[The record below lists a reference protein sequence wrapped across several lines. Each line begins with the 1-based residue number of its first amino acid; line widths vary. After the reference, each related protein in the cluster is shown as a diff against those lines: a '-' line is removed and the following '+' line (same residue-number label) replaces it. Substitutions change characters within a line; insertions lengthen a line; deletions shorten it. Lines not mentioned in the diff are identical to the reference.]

1 MVKKEDECNN
11 IEQLKEE
18 YKPLAKKYN
27 LPDFTSLNELF
38 DIEEMT
44 PDTEFFLRKIRRTL
58 MEKISG
64 YLRFVDVMLNPTST
78 PVFFYKKIKKLES
91 SDKETLSQMYETF
104 GDIETENLLLD
115 LEYSEEK
122 EAHFIK
128 KIFEVFDKQIKK
140 ELIKIIHHLMNGRVA
155 AEIKNNK
162 VSYFG

>member
-1 MVKKEDECNN
+1 MAKKEDEYN
-11 IEQLKEE
+11 IEQLKEQ
-18 YKPLAKKYN
+18 YKPLARKYN
-27 LPDFTSLNELF
+27 LPDFTSLNEIF
-38 DIEEMT
+38 DVEEMT
-44 PDTEFFLRKIRRTL
+44 LDTEFFLRKIRRTI

-64 YLRFVDVMLNPTST
+64 YLRFVDVMLNPAST

-91 SDKETLSQMYETF
+91 NDREILSNMYEIF

-122 EAHFIK
+122 EAQFIR
-128 KIFEVFDKQIKK
+128 KIFDVFDRQIKK
-140 ELIKIIHHLMNGRVA
+140 ELIKIIQRLMNGRI